1 MAQPVLTRF
10 PELALNEFDA
20 QAGVETEQASFTI
33 KGGPPDVRDAW
44 AIWCGAR
51 KLQWLE

>member
-33 KGGPPDVRDAW
+33 KGEPPDARDA
-44 AIWCGAR
+44 
-51 KLQWLE
+51 